1 MAYFF
6 DIWNKFLY
14 FSINVLYLLIGLCWH
29 FLLKYSSL
37 NRQPYFYFLLS
48 PENTTLIF
56 YCIILSKRPWSIII
70 FTSFE
75 AADKE
80 EWNVPT
86 IYLFFST
93 FYVSSAFS
101 PCVFRIKIRFCQF
114 SLQGR
119 IKKKNVIVRVQKCF
133 LIYSPYFVYK
143 DEIRI

>member
-1 MAYFF
+1 MFY
-6 DIWNKFLY
+6 I
-14 FSINVLYLLIGLCWH
+14 
-29 FLLKYSSL
+29 FLLDYVDISFWNIHPLIVSHFSSFCFF
-37 NRQPYFYFLLS
+37 Q
-48 PENTTLIF
+48 ENTTLIF

-75 AADKE
+75 AVDKE

-86 IYLFFST
+86 IYLFLST

-114 SLQGR
+114 SLQGK
-119 IKKKNVIVRVQKCF
+119 IKKKNGIVRVQKCF

-143 DEIRI
+143 DKIRI